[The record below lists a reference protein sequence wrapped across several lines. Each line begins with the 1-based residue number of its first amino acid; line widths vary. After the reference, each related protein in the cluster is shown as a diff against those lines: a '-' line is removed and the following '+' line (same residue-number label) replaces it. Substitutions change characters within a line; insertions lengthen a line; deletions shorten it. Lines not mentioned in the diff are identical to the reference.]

1 MQKKSEQSKAAKP
14 NTPQPTPKSSTVKNQ
29 AVPALNIKTTK
40 RTPVQP
46 DDMPIYDTALQVMS
60 PLRQQ
65 VFELLVEIAE
75 HADTPTIDLFKQ
87 LIDLLQRGAHSHDT
101 ANQNIGVL
109 IDLLRTHPSLAESL
123 CLYLLTLIGRYS
135 QVSLYTD
142 MGILADNSFFAE
154 FYGLIGYRLLPPA
167 PDDKDLVYVF
177 YRLFSSNATRHWI
190 ELVDQQNWLR
200 LVLLLHVPA
209 DQDALINNLRVNIL
223 RAITVLAHRISGIG
237 LHREMIEAYPQ
248 PTENQRAFIEL
259 TYEVREFSNAYE
271 KSVLAASDAPL
282 PQHPAD
288 PSQILVLTEQI
299 EMLVHNIRRRIHKT
313 GVTVRGTNRMVR
325 LEQSLERL
333 ELLIMLLSEH
343 PNTER
348 RALIELMFTLYEG
361 AYRQISVRYLMASN
375 TALLSRK
382 VTDNAS
388 KVGEH
393 YISTDKRGYRKMYK
407 KAAIGGVLIGIMAT
421 IKILGSKLALSLFG
435 TALMNSLIYGLGFV
449 LIHIIGGTV
458 ATKQPAM
465 TAAAI
470 ASTISEASGR
480 KSGQLAKLAELVV
493 DIMRTQ
499 FIAILGNISI
509 AMPLALAISVMW
521 FYALGTPLVSY
532 SKADHLLHDLNPFTS
547 LAIFHA
553 GIAGVYLYISGLIA
567 GYYDNLAVHNK
578 IGERIRHHPWLNRQL
593 AAERVEKLAHFIEHN
608 LGAIMS
614 NFLFGVCLGS
624 TATFGTILGLPLDI
638 RHIAFASANFS
649 HGLFNFYANTG
660 VAPDL
665 GLILVSFLGVV
676 LIGLVN
682 LLVSFSLAL
691 LTALRAR
698 NVKVFEWKD
707 LLDMVVSHF
716 ITQPL
721 DFFLPRK
728 KPMKYAWIDAD
739 GYIIYD
745 YDDESAD
752 NKNFERK
759 HKALVDAE
767 LRGYG
772 QSSSTKPNPATD
784 APAQKLTPLEV
795 EQKKQELKEKAAEK
809 QAAKQAAQ
817 QAAALSGQAIS
828 DTDIASKLPK

>member
-1 MQKKSEQSKAAKP
+1 MQNKPEQPKAAKADAPKP
-14 NTPQPTPKSSTVKNQ
+14 NRGKGKAAPT
-29 AVPALNIKTTK
+29 LNIKSAS
-40 RTPVQP
+40 RPHSAP
-46 DDMPIYDTALQVMS
+46 NRALAADAGLQVMS
-60 PLRQQ
+60 PFRQQ
-65 VFELLVEIAE
+65 VLALLNEIAE
-75 HADTPTIDLFKQ
+75 QAATPTIDLFKQ
-87 LIDLLQRGAHSHDT
+87 LILLLQRGTHTPET
-101 ANQNIGVL
+101 ANANIGVL
-109 IDLLRTHPSLAESL
+109 IDLLRDYPMLADKL
-123 CLYLLTLIGRYS
+123 CLYLLTLIARYR

-177 YRLFSSNATRHWI
+177 YRLFSSNATRQWI
-190 ELVDQQNWLR
+190 ELVDTQNWLR
-200 LVLLLHVPA
+200 LSLLLHVPD
-209 DQDALINNLRVNIL
+209 DQEPLMNGLRANIL
-223 RAITVLAHRISGIG
+223 RAIIVLAHRISGTG
-237 LHREMIEAYPQ
+237 LHREMMEAFPQ
-248 PTENQRAFIEL
+248 PADDPQAFIEL
-259 TYEVREFSNAYE
+259 TYEVREFANAYE

-288 PSQILVLTEQI
+288 PSQILVLVEQI
-299 EMLVHNIRRRIHKT
+299 EHLVQNIRRRIHKT

-325 LEQSLERL
+325 LEQSVERL
-333 ELLIMLLSEH
+333 ELLIMLLSER
-343 PNTER
+343 PNAER
-348 RALIELMFTLYEG
+348 RALIELMHTLYEG
-361 AYRQISVRYLMASN
+361 AYRQISVRYLLASN

-407 KAAIGGVLIGIMAT
+407 KAALGGVLIGIMAT

-435 TALMNSLIYGLGFV
+435 TAFMNSMIYGLGFV

-470 ASTISEASGR
+470 ASTISETSGR
-480 KSGQLAKLAELVV
+480 KATQLAKLAELVV

-509 AMPLALAISVMW
+509 AMPLALLISVVW
-521 FYALGTPLVSY
+521 YYGFGTPIIGY
-532 SKADHLLHDLNPFTS
+532 GKADHLLHDLNPFTS

-553 GIAGVYLYISGLIA
+553 AIAGVYLYISGLIA

-578 IGERIRHHPWLNRQL
+578 IGARIRHHPWLNRHL
-593 AAERVEKLAHFIEHN
+593 STIRVEKFASFIEQN

-614 NFLFGVCLGS
+614 NFIFGVCLGS
-624 TATFGTILGLPLDI
+624 TAIIGTILGLPLDI

-649 HGLFNFYANTG
+649 HGLFNIYTNTG
-660 VAPDL
+660 VMPDL
-665 GLILVSFLGVV
+665 GLIFVSFLGVV

-698 NVKVFEWKD
+698 NVKVFEWKN
-707 LLDMVVSHF
+707 LLDMVATHF

-728 KPMKYAWIDAD
+728 EPMKYALIDAD
-739 GYIIYD
+739 GRIIYD
-745 YDDESAD
+745 DEPV
-752 NKNFERK
+752 ERK
-759 HKALVDAE
+759 AAE
-767 LRGYG
+767 
-772 QSSSTKPNPATD
+772 QKNKPSANTEAQHTPSSAATSTTADT
-784 APAQKLTPLEV
+784 PAQKLTPLEV

-817 QAAALSGQAIS
+817 QAAEQSGQTKP
-828 DTDIASKLPK
+828 DTDTASKLPK

>member
-1 MQKKSEQSKAAKP
+1 MQKKPEQPKAAKP
-14 NTPQPTPKSSTVKNQ
+14 NAPKPNSVKGKAAPT
-29 AVPALNIKTTK
+29 LNIKPAK
-40 RTPVQP
+40 YPLNTPNNVP
-46 DDMPIYDTALQVMS
+46 TDDKGLQVMS
-60 PLRQQ
+60 PFRQQ
-65 VFELLVEIAE
+65 VFELLNTIAAQ
-75 HADTPTIDLFKQ
+75 ADTPTIDLLKQ
-87 LIDLLQRGAHSHDT
+87 LITLLQRGAHT
-101 ANQNIGVL
+101 AESANHNIGVL
-109 IDLLRTHPSLAESL
+109 IDLLRTYPKLADKL
-123 CLYLLTLIGRYS
+123 CLYLLTLIARYR

-177 YRLFSSNATRHWI
+177 YRLLSSNATRQWI
-190 ELVDQQNWLR
+190 ELVDTQNWLR
-200 LVLLLHVPA
+200 LSLLLHVPEG
-209 DQDALINNLRVNIL
+209 QALLMNGLRANIL
-223 RAITVLAHRISGIG
+223 RAIIVLAHRISGTG
-237 LHREMIEAYPQ
+237 LHREMMETFPQ
-248 PTENQRAFIEL
+248 PADDPQAFIEL
-259 TYEVREFSNAYE
+259 TYEVREFANAYE
-271 KSVLAASDAPL
+271 KSVLAANDAPL

-288 PSQILVLTEQI
+288 PSQILVLIEQI
-299 EMLVHNIRRRIHKT
+299 ERLVQNIRRRIHKT

-325 LEQSLERL
+325 LEQSIERL
-333 ELLIMLLSEH
+333 ELLIMLLSER

-348 RALIELMFTLYEG
+348 RALIELMHTLYEG
-361 AYRQISVRYLMASN
+361 AYRQISVRYLLASN

-407 KAAIGGVLIGIMAT
+407 KAALGGVLIGIMAT

-435 TALMNSLIYGLGFV
+435 TAFMNSMIYGLGFV

-470 ASTISEASGR
+470 ASTISETTGR
-480 KSGQLAKLAELVV
+480 KATQLAKLAELVV

-509 AMPLALAISVMW
+509 AMPLALLISVAW
-521 FYALGTPLVSY
+521 YYGFGTPIIGY
-532 SKADHLLHDLNPFTS
+532 GKADHLLHDLNPFTS

-553 GIAGVYLYISGLIA
+553 AIAGVYLYISGLIA

-578 IGERIRHHPWLNRQL
+578 IGARIRYHPWLNRHL
-593 AAERVEKLAHFIEHN
+593 STARVEKFASFIEQN

-614 NFLFGVCLGS
+614 NFIFGVCLGS
-624 TATFGTILGLPLDI
+624 TAIIGTILGLPLDI

-649 HGLFNFYANTG
+649 HGLFNIYINTG
-660 VAPDL
+660 VLPDL
-665 GLILVSFLGVV
+665 GLIFVSFLGVV

-698 NVKVFEWKD
+698 NVKVFEWKN
-707 LLDMVVSHF
+707 LLDMVATHL

-728 KPMKYAWIDAD
+728 EPMKYALIDAD
-739 GYIIYD
+739 GRIIYD
-745 YDDESAD
+745 DEPI
-752 NKNFERK
+752 ERK
-759 HKALVDAE
+759 PSEPKHKPSANAE
-767 LRGYG
+767 PRAQSG
-772 QSSSTKPNPATD
+772 QTAASPAAD
-784 APAQKLTPLEV
+784 APVQKLSPLEV
-795 EQKKQELKEKAAEK
+795 EQKKQALKEKAAEK
-809 QAAKQAAQ
+809 QAAKQAGHAK
-817 QAAALSGQAIS
+817 S
-828 DTDIASKLPK
+828 DTDTASKLPK

>member
-1 MQKKSEQSKAAKP
+1 MQNKPEQPKTTKADAPKP
-14 NTPQPTPKSSTVKNQ
+14 NSGKGKTAPT
-29 AVPALNIKTTK
+29 LNIKSAS
-40 RTPVQP
+40 RPHSAP
-46 DDMPIYDTALQVMS
+46 NRALAADAGLQVMS
-60 PLRQQ
+60 PFRQQ
-65 VFELLVEIAE
+65 VLALLNEIAE
-75 HADTPTIDLFKQ
+75 QAATPTIDLFKQ
-87 LIDLLQRGAHSHDT
+87 LILLLQRGAHT
-101 ANQNIGVL
+101 PKAANANIGVL
-109 IDLLRTHPSLAESL
+109 IDLLRDYPMLADKL
-123 CLYLLTLIGRYS
+123 CLYLLTLIARYR

-177 YRLFSSNATRHWI
+177 YRLFSSSATRQWI
-190 ELVDQQNWLR
+190 ELVDTQNWLR
-200 LVLLLHVPA
+200 LSLLLHVP
-209 DQDALINNLRVNIL
+209 DGQESIMNSLRANIL
-223 RAITVLAHRISGIG
+223 RAIIVLAHRISGTG
-237 LHREMIEAYPQ
+237 LHREMMEAFPQ
-248 PTENQRAFIEL
+248 PADDPQAFIEL
-259 TYEVREFSNAYE
+259 TYEVREFANAYE
-271 KSVLAASDAPL
+271 TSVLAANDAPL

-288 PSQILVLTEQI
+288 PSQILVLVEQI
-299 EMLVHNIRRRIHKT
+299 ERLVQNIRRRIHKT

-325 LEQSLERL
+325 LEQSVERL
-333 ELLIMLLSEH
+333 ELLIMLLSER
-343 PNTER
+343 PNAER
-348 RALIELMFTLYEG
+348 RALIELMHTLYEG
-361 AYRQISVRYLMASN
+361 AYRQISVRYLLASN

-407 KAAIGGVLIGIMAT
+407 KAALGGVLIGIMAT

-435 TALMNSLIYGLGFV
+435 TAFMNSMIYGLGFV

-470 ASTISEASGR
+470 ASTISETSGR
-480 KSGQLAKLAELVV
+480 KATQLAKLAELVV

-509 AMPLALAISVMW
+509 AMPLALLISVVW
-521 FYALGTPLVSY
+521 YYGFGTPIIGY
-532 SKADHLLHDLNPFTS
+532 GKADHLLHDLNPFTS

-553 GIAGVYLYISGLIA
+553 AIAGVYLYISGLIA

-578 IGERIRHHPWLNRQL
+578 IGARIRHHPWLNRHL
-593 AAERVEKLAHFIEHN
+593 STIRVEKFASFIEQN

-614 NFLFGVCLGS
+614 NFIFGVCLGS
-624 TATFGTILGLPLDI
+624 TATIGTILGLPLDI

-649 HGLFNFYANTG
+649 HGLFNIYTNTG
-660 VAPDL
+660 VMPDL
-665 GLILVSFLGVV
+665 GLIFVSFLGVV

-698 NVKVFEWKD
+698 NVKVFEWKN
-707 LLDMVVSHF
+707 LLDMVATHF

-728 KPMKYAWIDAD
+728 EPMKYALIDAD
-739 GYIIYD
+739 GRIIYD
-745 YDDESAD
+745 DEPV
-752 NKNFERK
+752 ERK
-759 HKALVDAE
+759 AAE
-767 LRGYG
+767 
-772 QSSSTKPNPATD
+772 QKNKPSAITEAQHTPSSAATSTTADT
-784 APAQKLTPLEV
+784 PAQKLTPLEV

-817 QAAALSGQAIS
+817 QAAEQSGQTKP
-828 DTDIASKLPK
+828 DTDTASKLPK